1 MFGSR
6 DVSTRQQAEAERENL
21 IKELEE
27 KNAELERFTYT
38 VSHDLKS
45 PLITIRGFLGFLEK
59 DAASGNFDRL
69 HADIGRIA
77 DATTRM
83 QRLLDELLSLS
94 RVGRIANAPQEIAFD
109 AIAREAVE
117 LVQGRIMARGVQV
130 EIADNLPTVYG
141 DHARLVEVMQN
152 LVDNAVKFMG
162 DQPEPRITIGALGAD
177 REGLPIFFVQ
187 DNGLGIDPSY
197 HERVFGLFNKLDAQS
212 EGTGVGLAL
221 VKRIIEVHGGHIWV
235 ESDGIGHGTTFLF
248 TLPRRPKTSNVER
261 A

>member
-6 DVSTRQQAEAERENL
+6 DVSARKQVEAERENL

-59 DAASGNFDRL
+59 DAASGNLDRL

-83 QRLLDELLSLS
+83 QRLLDELLDLS

-117 LVQGRIMARGVQV
+117 LVQGRIMARGVRV
-130 EIADNLPTVYG
+130 EIADNLPRCMAIMRG
-141 DHARLVEVMQN
+141 WW
-152 LVDNAVKFMG
+152 KCC
-162 DQPEPRITIGALGAD
+162 
-177 REGLPIFFVQ
+177 
-187 DNGLGIDPSY
+187 
-197 HERVFGLFNKLDAQS
+197 
-212 EGTGVGLAL
+212 
-221 VKRIIEVHGGHIWV
+221 
-235 ESDGIGHGTTFLF
+235 
-248 TLPRRPKTSNVER
+248 KTSSITR
-261 A
+261 